1 MENRKPL
8 CRIDFS
14 KWLGWVVVVGVR
26 VRYFSADYDDCI
38 RWANSHGL
46 EVAPN
51 KERTIT

>member
-26 VRYFSADYDDCI
+26 VRYFSAYYDDCI
-38 RWANSHGL
+38 RWANMNGFEL
-46 EVAPN
+46 N
-51 KERTIT
+51 TITER